1 MRRFVSIAVGGV
13 IALLGRVAPADEPFF
28 MGLGDLPGGHGYS
41 EAQAVSAD
49 GVTVVGTGR
58 GADDTSEAFRWTVIE
73 GIEGLGRL
81 PGGSFSRAEAVSADG
96 STIVGWS
103 GTAGAAF
110 EAFRWS
116 RSDGM
121 VGLGFLP
128 GGGYVGSQALGT
140 SADGSLIVG
149 VSDSSTGYARAFRWT
164 QTEGMVGLPDLS
176 GEDGFSEAIGV
187 SADGAVIV
195 GQSEAESGIEA
206 CRWTGDGVFGL
217 GSLPG
222 GEHRSLARAASADG
236 SVVVGGSRSAFSGPD
251 AWEAFR
257 WTEQAGMM
265 GLGDLPGG
273 SFDSF
278 ACGTSA
284 DGSVLVGAG
293 ESERGREACIWDA
306 EHGMRS
312 LYDVLTDDFDLD
324 LTGWNLTVAMGIS
337 DNGQTIVGFGTNPN
351 GDTEAW
357 IARIPEP
364 ASVALFAF
372 GAVATLRRQR

>member
-1 MRRFVSIAVGGV
+1 MRRFVSIAVAGV
-13 IALLGRVAPADEPFF
+13 ITLLGGAAPADEAFF
-28 MGLGDLPGGHGYS
+28 LGLGDLPGGDGYS
-41 EAQAVSAD
+41 EAHAISAD
-49 GVTVVGTGR
+49 GLTVVGAGW
-58 GADDTSEAFRWTVIE
+58 GADGTGAFRWTAID

-81 PGGSFSRAEAVSADG
+81 PGGSFSSAEAVSVDG
-96 STIVGWS
+96 SAIVGWS
-103 GTAGAAF
+103 GTTGAAF

-128 GGGYVGSQALGT
+128 GGGYVGSQAWGT

-149 VSDSSTGYARAFRWT
+149 ASDSSTGYAQAFRWT

-176 GEDGFSEAIGV
+176 GGDEFSEARDVSGDGTVIVGRGTSESGAEACRWTDDNVSGLGFLPGGEYRSVATGV
-187 SADGAVIV
+187 SADGSAIV
-195 GQSEAESGIEA
+195 GA
-206 CRWTGDGVFGL
+206 
-217 GSLPG
+217 
-222 GEHRSLARAASADG
+222 
-236 SVVVGGSRSAFSGPD
+236 SRSALSGPD
-251 AWEAFR
+251 AYEMFR
-257 WTEQAGMM
+257 WTEEGGMV

-273 SFDSF
+273 TFNSYALD
-278 ACGTSA
+278 TSA

-312 LYDVLTDDFDLD
+312 LYDVLTDGFDLD

-337 DNGQTIVGFGTNPN
+337 DDGQTIVGFGTNPN

-357 IARIPEP
+357 IAHIPEP
-364 ASVALFAF
+364 PSVALLAF
-372 GAVATLRRQR
+372 GVVATLRRQR